1 MRVPNSW
8 QQVTLQ
14 QFMELA
20 SIPTDTGAF
29 DLTNEHIA
37 ILCEITQQEVMH
49 LDIATRDRIRERLS
63 FIDTE
68 PTGRFTPHFWHGR
81 KRWRVTDR
89 ITKLTAGQYID
100 VCTYL
105 KHGASQNYHKILAV
119 ICQPL
124 RFGVVP
130 RTYDTD
136 RSDRYADELLSLP
149 VPVAMAIAAFF
160 FEQFRGL
167 REQYPNLLGGDKGGE
182 QIDVD
187 PFVER
192 FSWHIVLDNL
202 SNNRRE
208 QWPFFLNMGIIEFLN
223 ELAYRKEKD
232 ARDAEALK
240 QQPRKA
246 H

>member
-1 MRVPNSW
+1 MKVPNSW

-20 SIPTDTGAF
+20 AIPTDTGTF

-37 ILCEITQQEVMH
+37 ILCEITQQEVMQ
-49 LDIATRDRIRERLS
+49 LDIATRDRIRNRLS

-68 PTGRFTPHFWHGR
+68 PTGGFSTIFWHNR

-89 ITKLTAGQYID
+89 IVKLTAGQYID

-124 RFGVVP
+124 RFGLFGS
-130 RTYDTD
+130 TYNAD
-136 RSDRYADELLSLP
+136 RVDQLADELLTLP

-160 FEQFRGL
+160 LNSFEVYVSNIPTF
-167 REQYPNLLGGDKGGE
+167 LGEIK
-182 QIDVD
+182 
-187 PFVER
+187 
-192 FSWHIVLDNL
+192 
-202 SNNRRE
+202 
-208 QWPFFLNMGIIEFLN
+208 
-223 ELAYRKEKD
+223 
-232 ARDAEALK
+232 AEM
-240 QQPRKA
+240 R
-246 H
+246 